1 VHFLL
6 FLHSLNKNKLKT
18 LIVLDAPNLYRIG
31 LKTYLQKLL
40 VKVKIIETE
49 TWQQLEQKLKTT
61 SIDYLFVAPE
71 NLNYQELE
79 KVIAVKKL
87 QQTVKII
94 IMSQCVESTEIT
106 HNTMFSY
113 LDVDAVISKNVSEN
127 VIFEMMKTI
136 SNNKKYYCIDFLQKN
151 IIKHKTKNLSA
162 RELEILKQ
170 IAYGHDANE
179 IAAKLFISIHTFRTH
194 RKNIMKKIGI
204 HSTSELI
211 LYAIKEKIV

>member
-1 VHFLL
+1 M
-6 FLHSLNKNKLKT
+6 KT

-40 VKVKIIETE
+40 IKVKILEIE

-61 SIDYLFVAPE
+61 SIDFLFVAPE
-71 NLNYQELE
+71 NLNHQEME
-79 KVIAVKKL
+79 KVIAIK
-87 QQTVKII
+87 QIQPSVKII
-94 IMSQCVESTEIT
+94 IMSQSVDSIQLAQ
-106 HNTMFSY
+106 NAFFSY
-113 LDVDAVISKNVSEN
+113 LDLDAVISKNVSEN
-127 VIFEMMKTI
+127 VIFEMMRTI
-136 SNNKKYYCIDFLQKN
+136 SNNKKYYCLDFLQKN

-170 IAYGHDANE
+170 IACGQDANE
-179 IAAKLFISIHTFRTH
+179 IAAKLYISIHTFRTH
-194 RKNIMKKIGI
+194 RKNIMKKTGI